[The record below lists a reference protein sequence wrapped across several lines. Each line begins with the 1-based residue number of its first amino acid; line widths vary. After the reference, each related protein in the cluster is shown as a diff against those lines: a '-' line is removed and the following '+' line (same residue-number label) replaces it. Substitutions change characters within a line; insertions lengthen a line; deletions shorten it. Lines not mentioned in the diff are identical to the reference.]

1 MSSPIVESSQAATG
15 TVARPV
21 RIQFTYWQGV
31 GRRLTRDP
39 ISMVCA
45 GILVLLI
52 LAAIFAPL
60 IAPMDPYK
68 SSILNRLKPFGT
80 PGYLL
85 GTDELGRDML
95 SRLIYGGRISLLM
108 GLLPITVAT
117 FCGSILGIVAG
128 FFGGKTNMVIMRIT
142 DVFFAFPSV
151 LLAVG
156 IAGALGAGP
165 VNVLVSLSLVFT
177 PPITRVA
184 EAATIQ
190 IRNQDFI
197 EAGARYRRVRAAHYR
212 RSRPDQ
218 RNKPDTHLCVQP
230 DRRFHRPRR
239 RIVLPGV
246 WSCAA
251 NGRLGTYVEYAA
263 SVDLPCAGYLYHA
276 WNIDPDRLHLFQS
289 AERWFAD
296 VHGSE
301 TMNDEAAET
310 AQRTEFFT
318 GQQDHGAED
327 RRALD
332 VQDLTKHFRLR
343 GGPIGGK
350 RAYVQAVDRISF
362 SVSRGETLGI
372 VGESGCGKSTTAR
385 LLMRLIEP
393 DEGRMLLD
401 GQAVGGAHGIS
412 IRKLRHQVQMV
423 FQDSYASLNPRHTAT
438 EEVSFGLIAQGV
450 ARSEAQ
456 RRANDMLDLV
466 GLEPGVFAD
475 RYPHEL
481 SGGQRQRVNVARALY
496 HRAECLTH
504 VGDSQAVRSLT
515 QCGEPMRFAMAAPID
530 LRNDFDSVSL
540 RRLAKRTRD
549 ATQSRR
555 LLALAEVYDGGSRT
569 DASRIGGV
577 GLQIIRDWVLRFN
590 ARGPDGLV
598 DGKSPGAPSKLN
610 ADHRRALAE
619 VVEAGPVPAVDGVVR
634 WRRKDLARWLLE
646 TFAISLDET
655 TVGRELKALGF
666 AKISARP
673 RHYAQNEL
681 AVEAF
686 KKNFPAE
693 LAKIRARLPKGVEI
707 ELWWQDEARIGQK
720 NKLTR
725 RWARRGTRPR
735 APRDQRTEWAYIFG
749 AICPAKG
756 KGAGLVMPWCDTDA
770 MAAHLIEI
778 SAAVD
783 PGAHAVLIVDQAGW
797 HLTPKLAIPDNIT
810 VLALPPRSPELN
822 PVENVWQFM
831 RDNWLSNRIFKSYE
845 DIVALCCQAWN
856 NLIDQPWKIMSLGMR
871 KWAHGF

>member
-1 MSSPIVESSQAATG
+1 
-15 TVARPV
+15 
-21 RIQFTYWQGV
+21 
-31 GRRLTRDP
+31 
-39 ISMVCA
+39 
-45 GILVLLI
+45 
-52 LAAIFAPL
+52 
-60 IAPMDPYK
+60 
-68 SSILNRLKPFGT
+68 
-80 PGYLL
+80 
-85 GTDELGRDML
+85 
-95 SRLIYGGRISLLM
+95 
-108 GLLPITVAT
+108 
-117 FCGSILGIVAG
+117 
-128 FFGGKTNMVIMRIT
+128 
-142 DVFFAFPSV
+142 
-151 LLAVG
+151 
-156 IAGALGAGP
+156 
-165 VNVLVSLSLVFT
+165 
-177 PPITRVA
+177 
-184 EAATIQ
+184 
-190 IRNQDFI
+190 
-197 EAGARYRRVRAAHYR
+197 
-212 RSRPDQ
+212 
-218 RNKPDTHLCVQP
+218 
-230 DRRFHRPRR
+230 
-239 RIVLPGV
+239 
-246 WSCAA
+246 
-251 NGRLGTYVEYAA
+251 
-263 SVDLPCAGYLYHA
+263 
-276 WNIDPDRLHLFQS
+276 
-289 AERWFAD
+289 
-296 VHGSE
+296 
-301 TMNDEAAET
+301 
-310 AQRTEFFT
+310 
-318 GQQDHGAED
+318 
-327 RRALD
+327 
-332 VQDLTKHFRLR
+332 
-343 GGPIGGK
+343 
-350 RAYVQAVDRISF
+350 
-362 SVSRGETLGI
+362 
-372 VGESGCGKSTTAR
+372 
-385 LLMRLIEP
+385 
-393 DEGRMLLD
+393 
-401 GQAVGGAHGIS
+401 
-412 IRKLRHQVQMV
+412 
-423 FQDSYASLNPRHTAT
+423 
-438 EEVSFGLIAQGV
+438 
-450 ARSEAQ
+450 
-456 RRANDMLDLV
+456 
-466 GLEPGVFAD
+466 
-475 RYPHEL
+475 
-481 SGGQRQRVNVARALY
+481 
-496 HRAECLTH
+496 
-504 VGDSQAVRSLT
+504 
-515 QCGEPMRFAMAAPID
+515 MAAPID

-756 KGAGLVMPWCDTDA
+756 KG
-770 MAAHLIEI
+770 
-778 SAAVD
+778 
-783 PGAHAVLIVDQAGW
+783 

>member
-1 MSSPIVESSQAATG
+1 MTFEKELKQFFEADEWSEKSLRRLPAFLQVELAFIVE
-15 TVARPV
+15 
-21 RIQFTYWQGV
+21 RIEFEQEIEGQ
-31 GRRLTRDP
+31 RLSEPKYVQQLAVQKLLQHYAEVLPAVCDFFQN
-39 ISMVCA
+39 MVPD
-45 GILVLLI
+45 
-52 LAAIFAPL
+52 F
-60 IAPMDPYK
+60 
-68 SSILNRLKPFGT
+68 
-80 PGYLL
+80 
-85 GTDELGRDML
+85 
-95 SRLIYGGRISLLM
+95 
-108 GLLPITVAT
+108 VAT
-117 FCGSILGIVAG
+117 LT
-128 FFGGKTNMVIMRIT
+128 KLKM
-142 DVFFAFPSV
+142 P
-151 LLAVG
+151 
-156 IAGALGAGP
+156 
-165 VNVLVSLSLVFT
+165 
-177 PPITRVA
+177 
-184 EAATIQ
+184 EAATQ
-190 IRNQDFI
+190 VVLASLHSHWKLPRWFDDLAQLL
-197 EAGARYRRVRAAHYR
+197 GRYKEYQHYTEE
-212 RSRPDQ
+212 Q
-218 RNKPDTHLCVQP
+218 Y
-230 DRRFHRPRR
+230 
-239 RIVLPGV
+239 VLPDIEV
-246 WSCAA
+246 HEMSKQ
-251 NGRLGTYVEYAA
+251 LG
-263 SVDLPCAGYLYHA
+263 
-276 WNIDPDRLHLFQS
+276 
-289 AERWFAD
+289 
-296 VHGSE
+296 
-301 TMNDEAAET
+301 
-310 AQRTEFFT
+310 
-318 GQQDHGAED
+318 
-327 RRALD
+327 ALRD
-332 VQDLTKHFRLR
+332 
-343 GGPIGGK
+343 
-350 RAYVQAVDRISF
+350 
-362 SVSRGETLGI
+362 
-372 VGESGCGKSTTAR
+372 
-385 LLMRLIEP
+385 
-393 DEGRMLLD
+393 
-401 GQAVGGAHGIS
+401 
-412 IRKLRHQVQMV
+412 
-423 FQDSYASLNPRHTAT
+423 DS
-438 EEVSFGLIAQGV
+438 
-450 ARSEAQ
+450 
-456 RRANDMLDLV
+456 
-466 GLEPGVFAD
+466 
-475 RYPHEL
+475 
-481 SGGQRQRVNVARALY
+481 Y

-797 HLTPKLAIPDNIT
+797 HLTPKLAILDNIT

-871 KWAHGF
+871 KWAHGL

>member
-1 MSSPIVESSQAATG
+1 MYTVDLYLRVRLACHVDGLSQREAASRFGIARETVRKMLRHSEPPGYRRRQPPKRPKLAPFTDIIDRILEEDRTVHRKQHHTAKRIFERLRDEHGFTGKETIVKDYVRERRLRRREMFVPLSHPPGHAQVDFGEADAIIAGVKYRAHFFVMTLPHSDACFVAAYPAATTEAWLDG
-15 TVARPV
+15 H
-21 RIQFTYWQGV
+21 
-31 GRRLTRDP
+31 
-39 ISMVCA
+39 
-45 GILVLLI
+45 
-52 LAAIFAPL
+52 
-60 IAPMDPYK
+60 
-68 SSILNRLKPFGT
+68 NRAF
-80 PGYLL
+80 
-85 GTDELGRDML
+85 
-95 SRLIYGGRISLLM
+95 
-108 GLLPITVAT
+108 V
-117 FCGSILGIVAG
+117 
-128 FFGGKTNMVIMRIT
+128 FFGGVPQSILYDNDKC
-142 DVFFAFPSV
+142 
-151 LLAVG
+151 
-156 IAGALGAGP
+156 
-165 VNVLVSLSLVFT
+165 LVSRILS
-177 PPITRVA
+177 
-184 EAATIQ
+184 
-190 IRNQDFI
+190 
-197 EAGARYRRVRAAHYR
+197 
-212 RSRPDQ
+212 
-218 RNKPDTHLCVQP
+218 
-230 DRRFHRPRR
+230 
-239 RIVLPGV
+239 
-246 WSCAA
+246 
-251 NGRLGTYVEYAA
+251 
-263 SVDLPCAGYLYHA
+263 
-276 WNIDPDRLHLFQS
+276 
-289 AERWFAD
+289 
-296 VHGSE
+296 
-301 TMNDEAAET
+301 
-310 AQRTEFFT
+310 
-318 GQQDHGAED
+318 
-327 RRALD
+327 
-332 VQDLTKHFRLR
+332 
-343 GGPIGGK
+343 
-350 RAYVQAVDRISF
+350 
-362 SVSRGETLGI
+362 
-372 VGESGCGKSTTAR
+372 
-385 LLMRLIEP
+385 
-393 DEGRMLLD
+393 
-401 GQAVGGAHGIS
+401 
-412 IRKLRHQVQMV
+412 
-423 FQDSYASLNPRHTAT
+423 
-438 EEVSFGLIAQGV
+438 
-450 ARSEAQ
+450 
-456 RRANDMLDLV
+456 
-466 GLEPGVFAD
+466 
-475 RYPHEL
+475 
-481 SGGQRQRVNVARALY
+481 Y

-856 NLIDQPWKIMSLGMR
+856 NLIDQPWKIMSLGMP